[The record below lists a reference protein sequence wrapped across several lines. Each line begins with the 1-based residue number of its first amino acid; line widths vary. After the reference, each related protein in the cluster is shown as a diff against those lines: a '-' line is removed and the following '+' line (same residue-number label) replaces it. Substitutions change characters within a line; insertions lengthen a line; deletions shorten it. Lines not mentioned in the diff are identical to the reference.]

1 MSRDVKWHGLPSQQ
15 VKIDLETHDED
26 SISHLKLKELEDVEK
41 LTWKSVEKYWSH
53 QPPITDLHIIVKVPA
68 TGE

>member
-1 MSRDVKWHGLPSQQ
+1 VKWHGLPPQQ
-15 VKIDLETHDED
+15 VDIDLETPDEHFL
-26 SISHLKLKELEDVEK
+26 SHLKLKELEGIKK

-53 QPPITDLHIIVKVPA
+53 QPPITHLHIIVKVLP